1 MPFFCSDDKLEWY
14 CYILIAMCFMCLSVG
29 FLGNII
35 VLISYAYYRKA
46 WTSSTIFLF
55 NLALCDFTWIIIV
68 PISIYFSINKLVM
81 YSVPAFCQ
89 FKRIFFNINIYGS
102 IFFLMLIS
110 FDRYLYSV
118 HPLTAPKWWDKKKAK
133 LCTTAIWLFILIESI
148 PDIYYILNTK
158 HAVKVVAC
166 LDYLVEP
173 MSFVVPLTLSRFAF
187 GFLIPG
193 AIIFTCYFSS
203 LRALRQLKGLCQNRS
218 AKKPLMLVSATMLVF
233 VISFVPYHIVMM
245 IILFYRFT
253 CSIDSSNISLLF
265 AFYQISEMV
274 CSFSSCAD
282 PVIFILANNKL
293 KHIKPKTCSYI
304 RLFFCCHSNKV
315 GTINQE

>member
-1 MPFFCSDDKLEWY
+1 
-14 CYILIAMCFMCLSVG
+14 MCFLCLFIG

-35 VLISYAYYRKA
+35 VLISYAHYSKA

-55 NLALCDFTWIIIV
+55 NLALCDFAWIVIV

-89 FKRIFFNINIYGS
+89 FKRIVFNINTYGS

-118 HPLTAPKWWDKKKAK
+118 HPLTAPRWWNKKKAK
-133 LCTTAIWLFILIESI
+133 LCTTAIWLFIFLESI
-148 PDIYYILNTK
+148 PDIYYILNRK
-158 HAVKVVAC
+158 NAVKVITC
-166 LDYLVEP
+166 LDYLEEP
-173 MSFVVPLTLSRFAF
+173 LDFVVPLTLSRFVF

-193 AIIFTCYFSS
+193 AIIFTCYFCS
-203 LRALRQLKGLCQNRS
+203 LRALRHLKDLCQSSR
-218 AKKPLMLVSATMLVF
+218 AKKPFKLVSATMLVF

-245 IILFYRFT
+245 VIIFYRLN
-253 CSIDSSNISLLF
+253 CSIDYGNISLLF
-265 AFYQISEMV
+265 AFYQISEML
-274 CSFSSCAD
+274 CSVSSCAN

-293 KHIKPKTCSYI
+293 KHVKLLTFSHI
-304 RLFFCCHSNKV
+304 RLFCCHSNKV
-315 GTINQE
+315 GIIT